1 MKKETYIPQPAEVG
15 NALMGELIFS
25 GGPDHLVLLHALIR
39 LVGVPSADLARM
51 TGLTR
56 GRIRHYW
63 GYGEPVPEHR
73 QVQFYHILRK
83 IIEAWEEN
91 LAAVEAD
98 PKKFE
103 KGLVPE
109 AVPVARA
116 TVKACRKILAAEAK
130 RLRMTA

>member
-1 MKKETYIPQPAEVG
+1 MPRAARIPLGAWPRGLSRGQAAAYAGVSENKFLAEV
-15 NALMGELIFS
+15 EE
-25 GGPDHLVLLHALIR
+25 
-39 LVGVPSADLARM
+39 
-51 TGLTR
+51 GLWPTR

-103 KGLVPE
+103 KGLVTE